1 MAKLAPGRLP
11 CVRGGSPRECAAIA
25 DAHNTS
31 ALPTH
36 AAAWGMEYA

>member
-25 DAHNTS
+25 DALNTS
-31 ALPTH
+31 DMPAH
-36 AAAWGMEYA
+36 AAAWGMESA

>member
-25 DAHNTS
+25 AALNTS
-31 ALPTH
+31 ALPAY
-36 AAAWGMEYA
+36 AAAWALESA